1 MNTVWSWHK
10 NRNIDQWNRM
20 ERPEINQCTSGHL
33 IYDKEGKNVHGEKT
47 VSSTSGAGKTSQ
59 LHAKE

>member
-1 MNTVWSWHK
+1 MCYWHK

-20 ERPEINQCTSGHL
+20 ERPEINQCTSGNL